1 MVRNSGT
8 YDIPRRTSVANR
20 LRIMSAKN
28 PGLDDMIDRII
39 DNPAYDQ
46 MGGYQIFLRRF
57 AIPVIMILIAL
68 FVYTTLDQYIS
79 SSWNLV
85 ITSIVTGSSLGPI
98 LAAERYLAIRNNKK
112 YEKTP
117 RIINPSFVFHLSW
130 TLITVKP

>member
-1 MVRNSGT
+1 M
-8 YDIPRRTSVANR
+8 ANR

-85 ITSIVTGSSLGPI
+85 ITSIATGSSLGPI

-112 YEKTP
+112 
-117 RIINPSFVFHLSW
+117 
-130 TLITVKP
+130 

>member
-68 FVYTTLDQYIS
+68 FVYTSLDQHIS

-85 ITSIVTGSSLGPI
+85 ITSIVTGSSLGPM

-112 YEKTP
+112 
-117 RIINPSFVFHLSW
+117 
-130 TLITVKP
+130 

>member
-1 MVRNSGT
+1 
-8 YDIPRRTSVANR
+8 
-20 LRIMSAKN
+20 MSAKN
-28 PGLDDMIDRII
+28 PGLDHMIDRII

-68 FVYTTLDQYIS
+68 FVYTSLDQHIS

-112 YEKTP
+112 
-117 RIINPSFVFHLSW
+117 
-130 TLITVKP
+130 

>member
-1 MVRNSGT
+1 MVCNSGT
-8 YDIPRRTSVANR
+8 YDIPRCTSVANR

-68 FVYTTLDQYIS
+68 FVYTTLDQHIS

-85 ITSIVTGSSLGPI
+85 ITSIVPGSSLGPI

-112 YEKTP
+112 
-117 RIINPSFVFHLSW
+117 
-130 TLITVKP
+130 

>member
-1 MVRNSGT
+1 
-8 YDIPRRTSVANR
+8 
-20 LRIMSAKN
+20 MSAKN
-28 PGLDDMIDRII
+28 HGLDDMIDRII

-112 YEKTP
+112 
-117 RIINPSFVFHLSW
+117 
-130 TLITVKP
+130 

>member
-1 MVRNSGT
+1 MVRNSVIHDNSG
-8 YDIPRRTSVANR
+8 RTSVANR
-20 LRIMSAKN
+20 LRIMSAN
-28 PGLDDMIDRII
+28 SPGLDEMIDRII

-112 YEKTP
+112 
-117 RIINPSFVFHLSW
+117 
-130 TLITVKP
+130 

>member
-1 MVRNSGT
+1 MVRDSSVD
-8 YDIPRRTSVANR
+8 DIPGRTSVANR
-20 LRIMSAKN
+20 LRIMSAKK
-28 PGLDDMIDRII
+28 PGFDDMIDRII

-57 AIPVIMILIAL
+57 AIPVIMILISL

-112 YEKTP
+112 
-117 RIINPSFVFHLSW
+117 
-130 TLITVKP
+130 